1 MHKRYAYTL
10 IPKSKDKHNISNNLI
25 LNVMKN
31 TPNVY
36 DQSDRKDSVYDKI
49 DAEFKKYYQIKF
61 NEIAL
66 DYEIIDLATNE
77 AISLNESSLLIHLN
91 RENIT
96 TSSQALKTYLKSHFV
111 PHYNPIISYFKSLPD
126 WDGVDYIKQYA
137 GYVNTDD
144 NNLFYYHLKKWAVR
158 AVKTVFHKEQINKNC
173 LVLANGE
180 QNAGKSTYLANLCP
194 PSLKQY
200 YSENIGVSKDDR
212 IKLCKNFIIN
222 IEELDVLGKY
232 DINAIK
238 SMLSQVTVNERLPYA
253 DKASLQYRLSS
264 FIASTNRLEILSDDT
279 GNVRWIIFEVVGKIN
294 FSYSTDFDI
303 NDFWAQ
309 AYHIYKNEKDFKSDL
324 SVEDVE
330 INEKRNEKFTIQS
343 IENESI
349 IQYYKKSTDIKFFRT
364 ATDIVKELLIHK
376 GTKVNTQKIG
386 SSLKKYGYDRIKH
399 PKRQVYGYNAE
410 PVF

>member
-1 MHKRYAYTL
+1 
-10 IPKSKDKHNISNNLI
+10 
-25 LNVMKN
+25 MKN
-31 TPNVY
+31 TQNVY

-49 DAEFKKYYQIKF
+49 DAELKKYYRIKF

-66 DYEIIDLATNE
+66 EYEIINRATNE
-77 AISLNESSLLIHLN
+77 VIPLNESSLLIHLN
-91 RENIT
+91 RQNIT
-96 TSSQALKTYLKSHFV
+96 SSQQALKTYLRSHFV
-111 PHYNPIISYFKSLPD
+111 PHFNPIVYYFENLHE
-126 WDGVDYIKQYA
+126 WDDFDYINQYA

-144 NNLFYYHLKKWAVR
+144 NALFSYHLKKWAVR
-158 AVKTVFHKEQINKNC
+158 AVKAVFHKEQINKHC

-180 QNAGKSTYLANLCP
+180 QHAGKSTYLANLCP
-194 PSLKQY
+194 TNLKPY
-200 YSENIGVSKDDR
+200 YAENIGISKDDR
-212 IKLCKNFIIN
+212 IKLCTNLIIN

-253 DKASLQYRLSS
+253 DKASLQYRISS

-279 GNVRWIIFEVVGKIN
+279 GNVRWILFEVIGKIN

-303 NDFWAQ
+303 NNFWAQ

-324 SVEDVE
+324 SLEDVH

-349 IQYYKKSTDIKFFRT
+349 IQYYKKSTDITYFRT

-376 GTKVNTQKIG
+376 GTKVNSQKIG
-386 SSLKKYGYDRIKH
+386 SALKKYGYDRIKH
-399 PKRQVYGYNAE
+399 PKKQVYGYNAE